1 MYIGITSLRNTTI
14 GKLNVSPI
22 YWTKA
27 LFILISKMNRQ
38 EFLDILEDKNLLFEQ
53 GSDMMKIEF
62 MVD

>member
-1 MYIGITSLRNTTI
+1 
-14 GKLNVSPI
+14 
-22 YWTKA
+22 
-27 LFILISKMNRQ
+27 MNRQ